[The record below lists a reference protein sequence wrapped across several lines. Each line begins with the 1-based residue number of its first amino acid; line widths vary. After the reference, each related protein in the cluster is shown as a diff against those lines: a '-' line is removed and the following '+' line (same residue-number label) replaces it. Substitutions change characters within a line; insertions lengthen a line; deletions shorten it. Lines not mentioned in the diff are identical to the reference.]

1 MHPVF
6 LQSQSI
12 CVSTNSETDG
22 MRLSSDASLVHG
34 EGDREAGSKSVSP
47 NSRLRHSR
55 LISEGTY
62 TERLAFSMRR
72 HTGQKNILPIVWLE
86 VRIRFSMQLRWI
98 MCEQQENLEFRM
110 CWKGKSA
117 RL

>member
-1 MHPVF
+1 MGYIEIFAWIQNALAGDNIAQRGIELHRFEENLSGVRQMHPVF

-22 MRLSSDASLVHG
+22 MRLSSDANLAHG
-34 EGDREAGSKSVSP
+34 EDEREAGSKSVSP

-55 LISEGTY
+55 LISDGTY

-72 HTGQKNILPIVWLE
+72 HIGQ
-86 VRIRFSMQLRWI
+86 
-98 MCEQQENLEFRM
+98 
-110 CWKGKSA
+110 
-117 RL
+117 

>member
-1 MHPVF
+1 
-6 LQSQSI
+6 
-12 CVSTNSETDG
+12 